1 MTVWDFMKKMGK
13 DKKWNIKEHT
23 TDITKGE
30 PTSISDLE
38 ISYEE
43 RKPVLDAL
51 EYQVLTVD
59 MAEGTIY
66 CER

>member
-1 MTVWDFMKKMGK
+1 MTVWEFMKKMGK
-13 DKKWNIKEHT
+13 DEKWNIKEHT

-30 PTSISDLE
+30 PTSITD
-38 ISYEE
+38 IDHHYEE
-43 RKPVLDAL
+43 RQNVLDAL
-51 EYQVLTVD
+51 EYEVLTVD